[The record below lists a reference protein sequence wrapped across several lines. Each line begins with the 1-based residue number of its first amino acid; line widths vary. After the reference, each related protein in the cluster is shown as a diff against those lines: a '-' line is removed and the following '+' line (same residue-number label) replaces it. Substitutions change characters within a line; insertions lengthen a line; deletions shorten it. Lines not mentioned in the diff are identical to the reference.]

1 MKIHELNTLIGLLMI
16 LSHKHRIN
24 IISKIAC
31 CRITTGGSFCS
42 FVKFCMHGFLFF
54 RKPFCTHILF
64 SPFFSLQSKKSSIR
78 FWATSWVSVL
88 KQVHIQVI
96 ILHELLKQLSLIY
109 DLAQNCLIIALNQLL
124 CDKHHEEKKPRM

>member
-1 MKIHELNTLIGLLMI
+1 MQFASFCSPFHTISSHSHIIRKQSQRTFLHYSCYVTMINIVKRYLWMKIHELNTLIGLLMI

-88 KQVHIQVI
+88 K
-96 ILHELLKQLSLIY
+96 
-109 DLAQNCLIIALNQLL
+109 
-124 CDKHHEEKKPRM
+124 